1 MTKRKSENYSVGY
14 GKPPKERR
22 FKPGQSGNP
31 RGRPK
36 KCLSLVELF
45 ARELKRERTIVEDGQ
60 RLRIQTDEV
69 LVKRVVDLAVKGNEK
84 VLRMTMKLIEQI
96 REIESAR
103 IERDYDARSIEEI
116 RADFNRMRAITLADL
131 TRAKGIDDSFP

>member
-1 MTKRKSENYSVGY
+1 MTKRDSENYSVGY

-36 KCLSLVELF
+36 KCLRLIDLV
-45 ARELKRERTIVEDGQ
+45 AHELKRKRPIVEDGQ
-60 RLRIQTDEV
+60 RLRIETDKV
-69 LVKRVVDLAVKGNEK
+69 LVKRLIDLALKGN
-84 VLRMTMKLIEQI
+84 LRALNSVMTLIQQI

-103 IERDYDARSIEEI
+103 IEADRDPTSIEEA
-116 RADFNRMRAITLADL
+116 RAAFVRLRETTLADL

>member
-14 GKPPKERR
+14 GKPPKARR

-36 KCLSLVELF
+36 KCLSLIELF
-45 ARELKRERTIVEDGQ
+45 ARELRRKRTIVEDGQ

-84 VLRMTMKLIEQI
+84 ALRMTMKLTEQI
-96 REIESAR
+96 REIESEK
-103 IERDYDARSIEEI
+103 IENDRDPVSIEEA
-116 RADFNRMRAITLADL
+116 RARFARLRATILADS
-131 TRAKGIDDSFP
+131 TPATGIEDSFP

>member
-14 GKPPKERR
+14 GKPPKARR

-36 KCLSLVELF
+36 KCLSLTELF
-45 ARELKRERTIVEDGQ
+45 AREMKRTRPIVEDGQ

-69 LVKRVVDLAVKGNEK
+69 LVKRVVDLAVKGNVK
-84 VLRMTMKLIEQI
+84 VLTMTMKLIEQI
-96 REIESAR
+96 REIESAK
-103 IERDYDARSIEEI
+103 IERDYDAMSKEEA
-116 RADFNRMRAITLADL
+116 RAAFVQLRDTVLAEFPRA
-131 TRAKGIDDSFP
+131 RGIADSFP

>member
-31 RGRPK
+31 SGRPK
-36 KCLSLVELF
+36 KCLSLIELV
-45 ARELKRERTIVEDGQ
+45 AHEVKRKRPIVEDGQ
-60 RLRIQTDEV
+60 RLRIETDRV
-69 LVKRVVDLAVKGNEK
+69 LVKRLIDLALKGNLNA
-84 VLRMTMKLIEQI
+84 LRLMMTVIQQI